1 MTKQVHVCA
10 DPLEVEEHALGG
22 AARLAVLQQLQDQP
36 VDAAVLWISCAH
48 LAAYNVLPAQ
58 VIHR

>member
-10 DPLEVEEHALGG
+10 DPLEVEEHALSS

-36 VDAAVLWISCAH
+36 VNAAVLWVSAAH
-48 LAAYNVLPAQ
+48 LAAYNALPPQ